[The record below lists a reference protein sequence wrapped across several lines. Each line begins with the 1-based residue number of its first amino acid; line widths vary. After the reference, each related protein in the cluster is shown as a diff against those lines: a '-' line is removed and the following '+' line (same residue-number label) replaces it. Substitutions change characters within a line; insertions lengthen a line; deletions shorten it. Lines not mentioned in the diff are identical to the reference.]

1 MFAASSSAART
12 QRLALVSVAAFV
24 VLVMIAS
31 SANNVF
37 VEANGGEEGGNNIV
51 DAIKYLQGLDKV
63 YGQAA
68 RPRFGKRGHTL
79 GSPEAA
85 AAAGLPVDFE
95 ELPAAQHQQM
105 MRGFY

>member
-68 RPRFGKRGHTL
+68 RPRYSSVSLFFSAIFIDLSLVTL
-79 GSPEAA
+79 S
-85 AAAGLPVDFE
+85 
-95 ELPAAQHQQM
+95 
-105 MRGFY
+105 